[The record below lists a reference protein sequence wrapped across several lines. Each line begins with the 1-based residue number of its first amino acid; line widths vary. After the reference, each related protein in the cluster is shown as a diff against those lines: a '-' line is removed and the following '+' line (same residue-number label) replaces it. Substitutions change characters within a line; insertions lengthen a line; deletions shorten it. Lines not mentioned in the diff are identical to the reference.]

1 MALPT
6 RRRDTLS
13 EPAQRWEPLREFD
26 ELQQRTAQLMESVWS
41 GSGVDPLG
49 WTPLVD
55 IEETDD
61 AWIVEAE
68 VPGAQRDDIDVELRD
83 TELFVSGEIKER
95 ERKGILRRRTRRR
108 GRFELRVTLP
118 GQADPDG
125 IDATLDDGVLT
136 IRIPKAEQA
145 RSRRISVEARPR

>member
-95 ERKGILRRRTRRR
+95 ERTGILRRRTRRR

>member
-6 RRRDTLS
+6 RRRDALS

>member
-6 RRRDTLS
+6 RRRDTQS
-13 EPAQRWEPLREFD
+13 EQAQRWEPLREFE

-68 VPGAQRDDIDVELRD
+68 VPGAQRDDIDV
-83 TELFVSGEIKER
+83 
-95 ERKGILRRRTRRR
+95 
-108 GRFELRVTLP
+108 RFMF
-118 GQADPDG
+118 
-125 IDATLDDGVLT
+125 DDMM
-136 IRIPKAEQA
+136 PEK
-145 RSRRISVEARPR
+145 P